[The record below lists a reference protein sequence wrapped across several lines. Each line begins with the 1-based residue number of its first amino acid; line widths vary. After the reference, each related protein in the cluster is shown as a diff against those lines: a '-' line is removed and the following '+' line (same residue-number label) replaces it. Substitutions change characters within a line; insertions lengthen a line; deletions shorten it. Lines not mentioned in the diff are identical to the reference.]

1 MKSVG
6 RECSATGPGESGCAM
21 RIFRSAVL
29 PLILAISPTI
39 LAACATVQNGQVNAQ
54 VDSRLVETID
64 GYVRN
69 RDFNGVVLVANAEGV
84 ITHQARGMSSLEQGT
99 ELGPDDVF
107 RVGSLTKPI
116 TAVLVLT
123 LVNEGRLRLDGTLG
137 QYLPELYAD
146 TPASGVTVEQLLSH
160 TSGLKDVPA
169 NYTDPFW
176 QSAARQTF
184 TPEAF
189 AKAWIPPE
197 ISSPPGKWRYNNNG
211 FYVLGLIVERVTDKS
226 YADALHQRVLAPAG
240 MTHSG
245 VYDVGTVV
253 PHLASGYARSNFG
266 VMERPMT
273 IDPTV
278 SYAAAGIY
286 STANDLLAF
295 SKALANEQLLPAA
308 LKARMFADDG
318 DQYGLGWG
326 IERWATTDDALMTVQ
341 THTGSIPGYQ
351 SLFVRADDG
360 TVVIILDNYWQ
371 GATVI
376 EMGRALFAIAH
387 GAPARNPKRL
397 LSDLLTPIAARDGV
411 DAMEI
416 AFRSAPTEGAD
427 AYDVSEGALNSLGY
441 SLLRKGMKD
450 PALRVFEWNVAA
462 HPQSANVHDSLGE
475 AYLSVGRKDDARRS
489 YENALRLDPTSTS
502 AKAALAGL

>member
-1 MKSVG
+1 MKSLVKE
-6 RECSATGPGESGCAM
+6 RSAAWPNESGCVR
-21 RIFRSAVL
+21 RIFRPALLSL
-29 PLILAISPTI
+29 MLAISPTV
-39 LAACATVQNGQVNAQ
+39 LAACATAQNTQFNSQ

-84 ITHQARGMSSLEQGT
+84 IAHQARGLSSIEQDT
-99 ELGPDDVF
+99 RLGPDDAF

-123 LVNEGRLRLDGTLG
+123 LVNEGRLSLDSTLG
-137 QYLPELYAD
+137 QYLPELCAN

-160 TSGLKDVPA
+160 TSGLKDVPG

-189 AKAWIPPE
+189 AKAWIPAE
-197 ISSPPGKWRYNNNG
+197 ISSPPGKYRYNNNA
-211 FYVLGLIVERVTDKS
+211 FFLLGLIVERVTGTT
-226 YADALHQRVLAPAG
+226 YADALQQRVLKPAG

-245 VYDVGTVV
+245 VYDVSAVV

-266 VMERPMT
+266 VMERPIT

-295 SKALANEQLLPAA
+295 SKALTGDQLLPAS
-308 LKARMFADDG
+308 LKARMFTDKG
-318 DQYGLGWG
+318 NEYGLGWG
-326 IERWATTDDALMTVQ
+326 IERWPTTNGERMTVQ

-351 SLFVRADDG
+351 SLFVQAEDG
-360 TVVIILDNYWQ
+360 TVVVILDNFWQ
-371 GATVI
+371 GVTVI
-376 EMGRALFAIAH
+376 EMGRALFAVAH
-387 GAPARNPKRL
+387 GAPALNPKRL
-397 LSDLLTPIAARDGV
+397 LSDLLTPIAARDGA
-411 DAMEI
+411 DAMET
-416 AFRSAPTEGAD
+416 AFRAAPTEGAN

-441 SLLRKGMKD
+441 SLLRKGMRD
-450 PALRVFEWNVAA
+450 PAIRVFEWNAAA

-475 AYLSVGRKDDARRS
+475 AYLSAGRK
-489 YENALRLDPTSTS
+489 
-502 AKAALAGL
+502 